1 MNDYTRRSLMA
12 LEELRE
18 KREEQTRQI
27 SHIAAMETSI
37 QNDEARKKGEPVDR
51 GYGDNDFALKNLW

>member
-1 MNDYTRRSLMA
+1 MNDYTCRSLMA

-37 QNDEARKKGEPVDR
+37 QNDEARKKGEPVGTGVWR
-51 GYGDNDFALKNLW
+51 